1 MAGIKTF
8 YRKYLHNV
16 IAAVV
21 LLAILTNLIIETL
34 ARQSIWGGFL
44 FFLQSPLI
52 FLYNSL
58 LILATISLGFL
69 FKRRAAAF
77 ATISFIWIILGIVN
91 GIILSKRMTPFTVYD
106 ILSFKEGL
114 SIVSNYFSVLQM
126 VLIAA
131 GIALVVALFVFLRR
145 KIPKHGKH
153 ANHKRRVAVVAVIM
167 LITFGVSGLLIRTGM
182 IETYFPNLAYGFRD
196 NGFPYCF
203 INTWFNTG
211 IGKPEDYS
219 KEKVRSV
226 FTKKEMETTVA
237 AKGSDGKESH
247 PNILFLQMEA
257 FMDPET
263 VKGLRLSEDAI
274 PNFRKL
280 MKNNSSGRFLSPAVG
295 AGTANV
301 EFEVMTG
308 MSVHFFGPGEY
319 PHKSLLED
327 TVCES
332 VAYDLKSIGY
342 FTHAIHNHRATFY
355 GRNQVFANLGFDT
368 FTSVEYMNKVNR
380 TPKNWAKDYV
390 LTQQI
395 TDALKSTKGS
405 DYIYTIS
412 VEGHGAYPEEK
423 VLENPGIAVEESP
436 SEETKYAWEYY
447 VNQLNEMDEFIGE
460 LVKKLKTYDEE
471 IVLVIYGDHLPNL
484 PDISDDKLKHG
495 RNTYET
501 DYVIWSNFPMK
512 QKDQDLKAYGISA
525 EVLDRIG
532 IKQGTMVT
540 YHQNHK
546 KSKDYEKDLEILQ
559 YDMLYGEKYIY
570 NGKNPFKTIEM
581 KMGVKDIRISKVV
594 KIGDKYYI
602 KGKNFTESSRI
613 SLEGKILKTIYLGST
628 VLGLQEEV
636 DPLDVSK
643 MKVSQFDKE
652 DKEILSTTE

>member
-1 MAGIKTF
+1 MTGIKTF
-8 YRKYLHNV
+8 YQKYLHNV
-16 IAAVV
+16 IAAVF
-21 LLAILTNLIIETL
+21 LLAVLTNLIIETL

-44 FFLQSPLI
+44 FFVQSPLI

-153 ANHKRRVAVVAVIM
+153 ANHKRRFAVVAVII

-263 VKGLRLSEDAI
+263 VKGLKLSEDAI

-342 FTHAIHNHRATFY
+342 STHAIHNHRATFY
-355 GRNQVFANLGFDT
+355 GRNQVFGNLGFDT

-412 VEGHGAYPEEK
+412 VEGHGAYPKEK
-423 VLENPGIAVEESP
+423 VLENPGIEVEESP

-460 LVKKLKTYDEE
+460 LIKKLKTYDEE
-471 IVLVIYGDHLPNL
+471 TVLVIYGDHLPNL
-484 PDISDDKLKHG
+484 PDISDDKLKYG

-501 DYVIWSNFPMK
+501 DYVIWSNFQMK
-512 QKDQDLKAYGISA
+512 KKDQDLKAYDISA
-525 EVLDRIG
+525 EVLDRLG

-546 KSKDYEKDLEILQ
+546 NSKDYEKNLEILQ

-570 NGKNPFKTIEM
+570 NGKNPFKTTEM
-581 KMGVKDIRISKVV
+581 KMGVKDIRINEVV
-594 KIGDKYYI
+594 KIGEKYYI

>member
-1 MAGIKTF
+1 MSKIKTF

-16 IAAVV
+16 IAAVI
-21 LLAILTNLIIETL
+21 LLAIVTNLIIETL

-44 FFLQSPLI
+44 FFVQSPLI

-58 LILATISLGFL
+58 LIFATISLGFL

-77 ATISFIWIILGIVN
+77 VTISFIWIILGIVN

-114 SIVSNYFSVLQM
+114 SIVGNYFSVLQM

-131 GIALVVALFVFLRR
+131 GIAFVVALFVFLRR

-153 ANHKRRVAVVAVIM
+153 ANHKRRFAVVAVII
-167 LITFGVSGLLIRTGM
+167 LITFGVSGLFIRTGI

-211 IGKPEDYS
+211 IGKPKDYS
-219 KEKVRSV
+219 KENVRSI

-237 AKGSDGKESH
+237 AKGSDGNESH

-274 PNFRKL
+274 PTFRKL
-280 MKNNSSGRFLSPAVG
+280 MKKNSSGRFLSPAVG

-308 MSVHFFGPGEY
+308 MSVRFFGPGEY
-319 PHKSLLED
+319 PHKSLLGE

-332 VAYDLKSIGY
+332 VAYDLKNIGY

-390 LTQQI
+390 LTQQV
-395 TDALKSTKGS
+395 TDALKATKGP

-423 VLENPGIAVEESP
+423 VLEDPGITVERSP

-447 VNQLNEMDEFIGE
+447 VNQLNEMDEFIDE
-460 LVKKLKTYDEE
+460 LIKKLKVYDED

-484 PDISDDKLKHG
+484 PDISDEKLKYG

-501 DYVIWSNFPMK
+501 DYVIWSNFQMK
-512 QKDQDLKAYGISA
+512 QKNQDLKAYDISA
-525 EVLDRIG
+525 ALLDRLG

-546 KSKDYEKDLEILQ
+546 NSRDYQKNLEILQ
-559 YDMLYGEKYIY
+559 YDMLYGEQYIY
-570 NGKNPFKTIEM
+570 NGKNPFNTTEM
-581 KMGVKDIRISKVV
+581 KMGVKDIKINKVV
-594 KIGDKYYI
+594 KIGEKYYI

-613 SLEGKILKTIYLGST
+613 SLNGKILKTIYLGST

-636 DPLDVSK
+636 DPTDVSK